1 MPSLSDNVTELPI
14 EFIERVDALR
24 SNLVVFSVM
33 RSERQRIPAWLRHY
47 REIGVKTF
55 AIVDNNSTDGT
66 YELLTC
72 EKDVVLTR
80 MAGGFLASRFGVDW
94 LNEFHRR
101 IRPGTWV
108 LFVDADEFLVYRG
121 WPETDLATYANWM
134 TAEGSNAAMGFMLD
148 MYPVGPIENATIV
161 DSDDLF
167 TVAGNFDRHY
177 HFRVAPRKPWETGNG
192 HLEVIGGPRVRLLSS
207 FEKEISTT
215 WWSYFIRGQIDRI
228 LPIVPDRFLGL
239 LIRIMPKQMPYLH
252 KTPLVLGGSG
262 FSYTNNH
269 GGTGGRVFRENV
281 VLCHFK
287 FLADFAAR
295 VRQEIN
301 RGEHFRR
308 GAEYIMYR
316 DAMARSNNLV
326 FTYPGSQRFDGAESL
341 IRLGLIRDIRAFLP
355 SNGSA

>member
-1 MPSLSDNVTELPI
+1 MPSLSDNVMELPS
-14 EFIERVDALR
+14 EFIERVDAVR

-33 RSERQRIPAWLRHY
+33 RNERQRIPAWLRHY

-66 YELLTC
+66 YELLKC

-101 IRPGTWV
+101 IRPGAWV

-167 TVAGNFDRHY
+167 TVAGNFDRDY

-228 LPIVPDRFLGL
+228 LPTVPDRFLGL
-239 LIRIMPKQMPYLH
+239 LIRIRIQLYEQPRRNRWAGIQGERGIVPFQ
-252 KTPLVLGGSG
+252 V
-262 FSYTNNH
+262 F
-269 GGTGGRVFRENV
+269 GR
-281 VLCHFK
+281 LC
-287 FLADFAAR
+287 R
-295 VRQEIN
+295 
-301 RGEHFRR
+301 
-308 GAEYIMYR
+308 
-316 DAMARSNNLV
+316 ARS
-326 FTYPGSQRFDGAESL
+326 PRSKSR
-341 IRLGLIRDIRAFLP
+341 RAFSSGCRVYYVP
-355 SNGSA
+355 QCDGPTQ